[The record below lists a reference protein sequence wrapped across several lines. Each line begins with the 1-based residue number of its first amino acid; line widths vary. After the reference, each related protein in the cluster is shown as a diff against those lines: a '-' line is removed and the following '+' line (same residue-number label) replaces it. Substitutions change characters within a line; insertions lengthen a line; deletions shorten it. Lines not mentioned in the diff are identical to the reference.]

1 MKKVLILADHPDD
14 EVLGC
19 GATIYQH
26 TKNGD
31 QVDVIFFT
39 NGESSRDFTEEK
51 SEIDAIE
58 TRNLSALKVSKFL
71 KINQTL
77 FLDFPDNKMDLI
89 STLDV
94 AKIIE
99 REIIKNKYEII
110 YTHCSSDL
118 NVDHRKICDATF
130 VACRPVMGTS
140 IEMVLTYEVPSST
153 EWGSLFY
160 DKNFDPNFFRN
171 IEDTRE
177 FKLQALK
184 LYESE
189 IRNFPH
195 PRSILAIESLE
206 IIRGSTAGFK
216 YAEAYNL
223 VYYRHTNV

>member
-1 MKKVLILADHPDD
+1 MKKVLILAAHPDD

>member
-1 MKKVLILADHPDD
+1 
-14 EVLGC
+14 
-19 GATIYQH
+19 
-26 TKNGD
+26 
-31 QVDVIFFT
+31 
-39 NGESSRDFTEEK
+39 
-51 SEIDAIE
+51 
-58 TRNLSALKVSKFL
+58 VSKFL
-71 KINQTL
+71 KINKTL
-77 FLDFPDNKMDLI
+77 FLDFSDNKMDLV
-89 STLDV
+89 STLEI

-110 YTHCSSDL
+110 YTHSSSDL
-118 NVDHRKICDATF
+118 NVDHRKICEATF

-160 DKNFDPNFFRN
+160 DKNFTPNLFRD
-171 IEDTRE
+171 IEDSKK

-184 LYESE
+184 LYEAE

-206 IIRGSTAGFK
+206 IIRGSTVGFK

-223 VYYRHTNV
+223 VYYRYTNT